1 MMAKIKSIPWNRIL
15 LYLVLVLSAAF
26 FLLPI
31 YMLLNTSFKSYLE
44 VSLSNMWQ
52 LPQNFSLDSFSKAW
66 LGSQIRRI
74 SWAKWKFLK
83 QHLADNPCRF
93 VIGFCW
99 LDQWLCL
106 FKVEISRFR
115 CADLQ
120 CCCLECSFL
129 IKAS

>member
-1 MMAKIKSIPWNRIL
+1 MMAIIKSIPWNRIL

-66 LGSQIRRI
+66 LGSQTEGFPWI
-74 SWAKWKFLK
+74 KWKFLK
-83 QHLADNPCRF
+83 QHLADNPRRF

-99 LDQWLCL
+99 LD
-106 FKVEISRFR
+106 
-115 CADLQ
+115 
-120 CCCLECSFL
+120 
-129 IKAS
+129 